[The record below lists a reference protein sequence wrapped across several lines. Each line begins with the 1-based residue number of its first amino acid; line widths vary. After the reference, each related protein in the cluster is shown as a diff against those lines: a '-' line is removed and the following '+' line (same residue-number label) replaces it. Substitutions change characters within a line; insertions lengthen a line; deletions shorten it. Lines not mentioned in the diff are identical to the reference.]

1 MPGTLSMYNKAIPKT
16 EVKAMSV
23 DTMESGTQGALVSKP
38 GKRERI
44 KWMPY
49 LFIAPSVL
57 LIVSFLFYP
66 MINVFYYSLQNY
78 NPSKPFYNGFA
89 GIDNFVTAFTDDPLF
104 WQSLL
109 ISLKWVVSEVVL
121 QLVFGLLIALVLN
134 RAFRFRSLFRTA
146 AIIPWAISGVLTAT
160 MWSML
165 YSEHA
170 GLINDIL
177 MRLHLLHSPIAWL
190 GDTEWVFVSIV
201 VAELWRGIPFFT
213 ITMLAALQTI
223 PQELYESCTVDGG
236 GRWKAFLHITLP
248 FLKNSI
254 ILSTLLRAVWE
265 FNNVDMIFAM
275 TAGGPANHTMTMTM
289 YVANQAIVAQNF
301 GYGSALTVVAFVILM
316 LFAVV
321 YLKISGFGKGDT

>member
-1 MPGTLSMYNKAIPKT
+1 MGAK
-16 EVKAMSV
+16 
-23 DTMESGTQGALVSKP
+23 TMELESPEFLRAKPSK
-38 GKRERI
+38 KKRI

-66 MINVFYYSLQNY
+66 MLNVFYYSLQNY

-89 GIDNFVTAFTDDPLF
+89 GFDNFVNIFTADPLF
-104 WQSLL
+104 WESLQ
-109 ISLKWVVSEVVL
+109 ISLKWVVLEVVL
-121 QLVFGLLIALVLN
+121 QLLFGLLIALVLN

-165 YSEHA
+165 YSEHS
-170 GLINDIL
+170 GLLNDIL
-177 MRLHLLHSPIAWL
+177 TRLHLIHSPIAWL
-190 GDTEWVFVSIV
+190 GDTEWVFFSIV
-201 VAELWRGIPFFT
+201 TAELWRGIPFFT

-236 GRWKAFLHITLP
+236 GRWKGFLHITMP

-301 GYGSALTVVAFVILM
+301 GYGSALTVVAFLILM
-316 LFAVV
+316 LFAVG
-321 YLKISGFGKGDT
+321 YLKISGFGKEDK